1 MRVKGGK
8 APRRSKNRVF
18 KDAKG
23 FWGKRSRCW
32 KMALIGVRRSKQ
44 QAYKGRKV
52 RRRDLRSLW
61 IVRVNAAVR
70 TRGMSYNKFIH
81 ALGKANIEIDRK
93 ILSEIAVRDPK
104 GFDAVFEIVKRHA

>member
-23 FWGKRSRCW
+23 MWGKRSRCW

-44 QAYKGRKV
+44 QAYEGRKW
-52 RRRDLRSLW
+52 RKRDLRSLW
-61 IVRVNAAVR
+61 IVRLNAA
-70 TRGMSYNKFIH
+70 TRSRGLSYNAFIH
-81 ALGKANIEIDRK
+81 GLGKANIELDRK
-93 ILSEIAVRDPK
+93 ILSDLAVRDPRA
-104 GFDAVFEIVKRHA
+104 FDAVFEAVKRYV

>member
-32 KMALIGVRRSKQ
+32 KMALIGVRRAKQ
-44 QAYKGRKV
+44 VAFDGRKQ
-52 RRRDLRSLW
+52 RKRDLRSLW
-61 IVRVNAAVR
+61 IVRVNAACR
-70 TRGMSYNKFIH
+70 ARGMAYSQFVYG
-81 ALGKANIEIDRK
+81 LGKANIELDRRS
-93 ILSEIAVRDPK
+93 LAELAVRDARA
-104 GFDAVFEIVKRHA
+104 FDAVFEVVKRYV